1 MQIGQRA
8 NKRSNR
14 ESWREGKEMK
24 IAGSYND
31 KADEVNLLANDFY
44 QKERTQVFLS

>member
-14 ESWREGKEMK
+14 ESWSEG
-24 IAGSYND
+24 
-31 KADEVNLLANDFY
+31 
-44 QKERTQVFLS
+44 ERNEDRRLIQW